1 MERTLNKVE
10 LRGNVGADPRI
21 TELGN
26 GARVIRFSVAT
37 HETFKT
43 KDGILKEETT
53 WHNVA
58 GWYNKSMPEFEKIKK
73 GTFVEI
79 VGKLKYSKYLSKD
92 GSERYSTDIVVQK
105 MSILQ

>member
-10 LRGNVGADPRI
+10 LRGNVGVDPKI
-21 TELGN
+21 TELEN

-43 KDGILKEETT
+43 KEGALKEETT

-58 GWYNKSMPEFEKIKK
+58 GWYNRSMPDFEKIKK
-73 GTFVEI
+73 GAFVEV
-79 VGKLKYSKYLSKD
+79 VGKLRYSKYTTKE
-92 GSERYSTDIVVQK
+92 GAERYSTDIVAQK
-105 MSILQ
+105 MSILE